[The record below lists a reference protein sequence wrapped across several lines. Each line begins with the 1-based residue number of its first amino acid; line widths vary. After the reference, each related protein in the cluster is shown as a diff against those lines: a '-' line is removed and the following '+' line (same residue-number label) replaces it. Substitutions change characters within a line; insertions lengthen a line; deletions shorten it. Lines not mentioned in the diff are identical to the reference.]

1 MVALMGDKTQFYIC
15 FRQLPVMVALMRGKT
30 QFNFCSRQLPVMV
43 ALMRG
48 KTQFVFGEF
57 RQRNFMNLYTYILG
71 LLELL
76 IPQVFHKSHASL
88 GDILEEYFTLLKV
101 RDSPLVELGW
111 GGGERKA

>member
-1 MVALMGDKTQFYIC
+1 MVFLNLSNSQKVDYLC
-15 FRQLPVMVALMRGKT
+15 F
-30 QFNFCSRQLPVMV
+30 RQLPVMV

-57 RQRNFMNLYTYILG
+57 RQQNFMNLYTYILG

-76 IPQVFHKSHASL
+76 IPQVFHSSYASL

-101 RDSPLVELGW
+101 R
-111 GGGERKA
+111 